1 MYLQIYFIFY
11 HTLYG
16 DSMRGC
22 FLVMGKTIDRLLN
35 PDLVRERLESLKAGV
50 FAAMAVVCTY
60 WLISLLMWGFSSL
73 GYNLNLVNLGFL
85 SRLQVINALFGST
98 FAMFSGFLFGVTY
111 RYIVREDTNSHLEA
125 GAIAAFALV
134 RGMAQLEVVSRDWLI
149 DNHQS
154 ILLSPLWLANV
165 NIPMI
170 ILIFGESF
178 LWFASARLILDWA
191 MKREWLKRFSQEG

>member
-1 MYLQIYFIFY
+1 
-11 HTLYG
+11 
-16 DSMRGC
+16 
-22 FLVMGKTIDRLLN
+22 MGKTIDRLLN

-73 GYNLNLVNLGFL
+73 GYNLELENSGFL
-85 SRLQVINALFGST
+85 FRFQVINALLGST
-98 FAMFSGFLFGVTY
+98 FAIFSGFLFGVTY
-111 RYIVREDTNSHLEA
+111 RYIVREDTNSHLET

-134 RGMAQLEVVSRDWLI
+134 RGMAQLEVVSQDWLS

-154 ILLSPLWLANV
+154 ILISSLWFPKL

-178 LWFASARLILDWA
+178 LWFAAARLILDLT
-191 MKREWLKRFSQEG
+191 MKQGWLKRFSQ